1 MAMQT
6 YREALRDG
14 MAEEMRKNGDV
25 FLIGEE
31 VAEYQG
37 AYKCS
42 QGLLDEFGA
51 KRVVDT
57 PISEMGF
64 AGIAT
69 GAAMS
74 GLRPIV
80 EFMTWNFAMQAC
92 DHIVNSA
99 AKTLYMSG
107 GVIKCPIVFRGPN
120 GAASRVGAQHSQ
132 DYSSWYAHIPGL
144 KVVSPSTPADAKGL
158 IKAAIRDNGPV
169 VVLEN
174 ELLYGVTGEVPEGDD
189 FIVPIGQ
196 AKILRPGTD
205 VTIVSYSLMAQKSL
219 KAAEEILKAE
229 GIDAE
234 VIDLRSLRP
243 WDKETVLA
251 SVRKTNKVVVVAETW
266 PQYGVA
272 AEVAATIME
281 EAFDDLDAPI
291 ARVSALDVP
300 LPYAANLEAGCLPQ
314 PDGIAAAVRKVC
326 NKG

>member
-1 MAMQT
+1 
-6 YREALRDG
+6 
-14 MAEEMRKNGDV
+14 
-25 FLIGEE
+25 
-31 VAEYQG
+31 
-37 AYKCS
+37 
-42 QGLLDEFGA
+42 
-51 KRVVDT
+51 
-57 PISEMGF
+57 
-64 AGIAT
+64 
-69 GAAMS
+69 MS

>member
-1 MAMQT
+1 
-6 YREALRDG
+6 
-14 MAEEMRKNGDV
+14 
-25 FLIGEE
+25 
-31 VAEYQG
+31 
-37 AYKCS
+37 
-42 QGLLDEFGA
+42 
-51 KRVVDT
+51 
-57 PISEMGF
+57 
-64 AGIAT
+64 
-69 GAAMS
+69 
-74 GLRPIV
+74 
-80 EFMTWNFAMQAC
+80 
-92 DHIVNSA
+92 
-99 AKTLYMSG
+99 
-107 GVIKCPIVFRGPN
+107 
-120 GAASRVGAQHSQ
+120 
-132 DYSSWYAHIPGL
+132 
-144 KVVSPSTPADAKGL
+144 
-158 IKAAIRDNGPV
+158 